1 MLHHLSVQLA
11 EYQERVSQSHAPEN
25 SAAPPPAG
33 AKEEGAEE
41 ELGGLPS
48 SVQEQNLLLPKV
60 LTLTLT
66 LTLTVTLTLT
76 LTLSLTLT

>member
-48 SVQEQNLLLPKV
+48 SEG
-60 LTLTLT
+60 TLRWPNRALRARRRTPSTLVPAPMDPSP
-66 LTLTVTLTLT
+66 LR
-76 LTLSLTLT
+76 SSC